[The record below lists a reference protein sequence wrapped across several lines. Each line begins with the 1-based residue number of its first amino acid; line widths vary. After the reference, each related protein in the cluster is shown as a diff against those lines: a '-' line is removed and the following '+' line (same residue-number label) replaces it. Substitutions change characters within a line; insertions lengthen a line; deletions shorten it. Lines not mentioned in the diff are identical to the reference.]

1 MITPALPWIGFSIG
15 LLIGFLIAVAI
26 LYKKFKTKYPEPKEA
41 PSKKSLKTTKTTP
54 SKKKVVKKDTYKAE
68 VKESEPV
75 YQAPLDYGDNYA
87 LAFFMGCI
95 GFAITLFAIYLASWL
110 LRKSDAP
117 QQH

>member
-1 MITPALPWIGFSIG
+1 MFKRKDLIIISGIIILFGIG
-15 LLIGFLIAVAI
+15 LVGFFMFSAPYGDGLE
-26 LYKKFKTKYPEPKEA
+26 KTMEE
-41 PSKKSLKTTKTTP
+41 
-54 SKKKVVKKDTYKAE
+54 AE